1 MKAIVTGASS
11 GLGKAIYNHLLE
23 NDWQVYGLSKNG
35 PDYTVDL
42 AVGRE
47 RNEFVEIMK
56 KVNPKPGEGVD
67 FLVNCA
73 GVLHLDE
80 SKLTESLEMVS
91 INLIAVWD
99 LIEKLY
105 PLMNHWSNIINIASV
120 SGMRAD
126 PDTPLYGATK
136 AGVISLTKSYAKKF
150 SIGKVIRV
158 NSISPGFFS
167 TNLVPG
173 NAPPE
178 LLAEVPFAREADPLE
193 ILTVVKMILDT
204 PYLTGVNIAI
214 DGGMLL

>member
-1 MKAIVTGASS
+1 MNALVTGSSS
-11 GLGKAIYNHLLE
+11 GLGKAMYEHFISLGYN
-23 NDWQVYGLSKNG
+23 VIGVSKTG
-35 PDYTVDL
+35 SSYLFDLGIEESRTLFIDTVKQS
-42 AVGRE
+42 
-47 RNEFVEIMK
+47 K
-56 KVNPKPGEGVD
+56 KFSGSLD
-67 FLVNCA
+67 ILVNCA

-80 SKLTESLEMVS
+80 TNMVKSLEMVS

-105 PLMNHWSNIINIASV
+105 PLMNEGGNIINIASV

-150 SIGKVIRV
+150 STGKVIRV
-158 NSISPGFFS
+158 NSISPGFFN

-178 LLAEVPFAREADPLE
+178 LLAEVPFGREADPKE
-193 ILTVVKMILDT
+193 ILTVVDMILTT
-204 PYLTGVNIAI
+204 PYLTGVNIPV